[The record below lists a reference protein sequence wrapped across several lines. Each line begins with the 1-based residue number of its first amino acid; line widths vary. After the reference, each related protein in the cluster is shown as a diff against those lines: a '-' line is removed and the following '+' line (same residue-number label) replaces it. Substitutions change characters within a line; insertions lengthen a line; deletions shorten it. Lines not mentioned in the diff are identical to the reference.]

1 MKKKCRKAGSVRA
14 DRQNRGNEVVHENGL
29 DPSDSAVVRCFFLE
43 IIPPIFCMEP
53 FLFSK
58 SFMKIRHPLD
68 LTIKAIRV
76 LRGRDR
82 WAVNKG
88 PPLIYCHGCRW
99 SGQSGIDGGVLQ
111 LVARARPSGGEG
123 DHPLST
129 THRSRPGPSQ
139 PSCR

>member
-1 MKKKCRKAGSVRA
+1 MLRLASISAVRGAPLKVPLQSKAKGRKAGSVRA
-14 DRQNRGNEVVHENGL
+14 DRQNRGNVVVHENGL

-58 SFMKIRHPLD
+58 SVMKIRHPLD

-82 WAVNKG
+82 WAVNKV
-88 PPLIYCHGCRW
+88 PPLYLLPR
-99 SGQSGIDGGVLQ
+99 L
-111 LVARARPSGGEG
+111 
-123 DHPLST
+123 
-129 THRSRPGPSQ
+129 
-139 PSCR
+139 